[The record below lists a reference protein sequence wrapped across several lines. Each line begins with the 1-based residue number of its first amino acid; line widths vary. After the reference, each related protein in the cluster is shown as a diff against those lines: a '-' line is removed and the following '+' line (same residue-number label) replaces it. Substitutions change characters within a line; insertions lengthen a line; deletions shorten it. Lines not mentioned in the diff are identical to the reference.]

1 MWTTNVHINYDFILS
16 KSLNSPNPEV
26 DLGGAQGM
34 LVPLFL
40 QLSFSMIT
48 LKNYKLCL
56 LKLNW
61 SLITHLTYVYPN
73 TIKTSLTTKHL
84 LFDRQLLCYSY
95 ITSTSVKNL
104 TVLSSTADK
113 VNRISNQFWLRW
125 KHKYDVKLCETIRHE
140 KYFPVL
146 PEF

>member
-26 DLGGAQGM
+26 DLEGAQGV

-40 QLSFSMIT
+40 QLSFSVIT
-48 LKNYKLCL
+48 LKKYKLCL

-61 SLITHLTYVYPN
+61 SLITHLSYVYPN
-73 TIKTSLTTKHL
+73 TIKTCLTTNHL
-84 LFDRQLLCYSY
+84 LFGRQLLCYSY
-95 ITSTSVKNL
+95 NL

-125 KHKYDVKLCETIRHE
+125 KHKYDVKLCETQQASKLNKNSPKIM
-140 KYFPVL
+140 L
-146 PEF
+146 S